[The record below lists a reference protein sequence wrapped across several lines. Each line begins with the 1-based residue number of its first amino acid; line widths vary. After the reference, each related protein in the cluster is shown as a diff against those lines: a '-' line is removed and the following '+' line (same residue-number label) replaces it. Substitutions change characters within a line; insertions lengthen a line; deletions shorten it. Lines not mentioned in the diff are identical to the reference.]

1 MRKFWKRTV
10 AAAACAAL
18 VVSCMVSPAL
28 AATDFTYRYIK
39 HCHHLIK
46 GVEAGVLTVI
56 LVIHDG
62 ARSPVNNIGQLLL
75 CHPAGFPCPLD
86 GEPYIVKIK
95 PSFISFNL
103 HNIT

>member
-1 MRKFWKRTV
+1 M
-10 AAAACAAL
+10 
-18 VVSCMVSPAL
+18 L
-28 AATDFTYRYIK
+28 A
-39 HCHHLIK
+39 
-46 GVEAGVLTVI
+46 VI

-75 CHPAGFPCPLD
+75 RHSAGLPCPLD

-95 PSFISFNL
+95 SSIISLNL

>member
-1 MRKFWKRTV
+1 MSLFQMSV
-10 AAAACAAL
+10 AGGVL
-18 VVSCMVSPAL
+18 I
-28 AATDFTYRYIK
+28 YRYIK

-46 GVEAGVLTVI
+46 GVEAGVLAVI

-75 CHPAGFPCPLD
+75 RHSSGLPCPLD

-95 PSFISFNL
+95 SSFISLNF